1 MTGQQSLSQLSLLA
15 GLDIP
20 EEEQAAL
27 NADLQDMLSFAAA
40 VCIAGEMEE
49 SGESSPVPLRA
60 DAAVPFEGDGLLP
73 AADPEDGFCHFPK

>member
-1 MTGQQSLSQLSLLA
+1 MTDQSLSQLSLLA

-27 NADLQDMLSFAAA
+27 TADLQDMLSFAAA
-40 VCIAGEMEE
+40 VCIVGEMKE

-60 DAAVPFEGDGLLP
+60 DVTVPFVGDGLLP